1 MNIKKSLIPFAMS
14 LILTVFLLTG
24 CGGNDTTGNSA
35 KDNSQ
40 NTVTFNNTTLT
51 GTVTSIDGNTI
62 TLALT
67 GGMRMGGEMKGGM
80 PDGNPPENNS
90 NTSANNANTS
100 AENPTD
106 TSDEDAAKNNT
117 QSQTPPEK
125 PEGDNSGSDQ
135 QTPPEI
141 SSGSANENE
150 DTTDKNS
157 EASQKP
163 DEINSTTF
171 TLTITDESVLQ
182 DISLSDITE
191 GSMLTITFGDDNT
204 ITSISLSSIKNEDEI
219 MEAPGSNDSVDTG
232 TGATTIT
239 EDRQEADISYNSE
252 NTDENAL
259 RVEGSVTYSG
269 TALNIHKSSG
279 DTSNTESSDFYG
291 LNAGFLNLDGAS
303 TTLTDSVITTNAQ
316 GANGIFAY
324 GSNTNVTVSNTSI
337 VTSADNSGGIDVTGG
352 ASIQASNLNIE
363 TNGQSSAAIR
373 SDRGGGTLNV
383 SKGTYT
389 TNGTG
394 SPAIYCTADITVTDA
409 TLTATASEG
418 VVIEGKNSVTLK
430 NCDVTGN
437 MQGTYQDDE
446 TENLH
451 TIMIYQSMSGDAE
464 EGEANL
470 TVNGGSITG
479 QNGDLFYSTN
489 TSSVVK
495 LENVSLTLANDTLLR
510 VSGNDSSRGW
520 GTSGSN
526 GADMKLY
533 TTNQKLNGKIVV
545 DDISSLSLSLSDGS
559 VFEGSINEEQE
570 GGTVNV
576 SLDSGSTW
584 KLTADSYI
592 SSFEGSM
599 DNVDTN
605 GYTLYV
611 DGTAQ

>member
-1 MNIKKSLIPFAMS
+1 MKIKKHLLPFTMS
-14 LILTVFLLTG
+14 LLLAGSLLTG
-24 CGGNDTTGNSA
+24 CGGNDTAGSSQNTTS
-35 KDNSQ
+35 SQ
-40 NTVTFNNTTLT
+40 NTVTFENTTLT
-51 GTVTSIDGNTI
+51 GTVTAIDGNTI
-62 TLALT
+62 TLSLS
-67 GGMRMGGEMKGGM
+67 GGMRMGGGRMEGM
-80 PDGNPPENNS
+80 PEGNPSENNS
-90 NTSANNANTS
+90 GEN
-100 AENPTD
+100 AEN
-106 TSDEDAAKNNT
+106 SDT
-117 QSQTPPEK
+117 QSETPPEK
-125 PEGDNSGSDQ
+125 PDGEASENNGEETPELPSDNSQQEAPEFSSD
-135 QTPPEI
+135 T
-141 SSGSANENE
+141 ANG
-150 DTTDKNS
+150 
-157 EASQKP
+157 
-163 DEINSTTF
+163 NSTTF

-191 GSMLTITFGDDNT
+191 NSMLTITFGDDNT
-204 ITSISLSSIKNEDEI
+204 ITSISLSS
-219 MEAPGSNDSVDTG
+219 MENGNGAMEEPGSSDSADTG

-239 EDRQEADISYNSE
+239 EDKQESDVSYISE
-252 NTDENAL
+252 NADENAL

-269 TALNIHKSSG
+269 TALSIQKTSG

-291 LNAGFLNLDGAS
+291 LNAGFLSLDGAS

-337 VTSADNSGGIDVTGG
+337 TTSADNSGGIDVTGG

-373 SDRGGGTLNV
+373 SDRGGGTLTV
-383 SKGTYT
+383 TQGTYT

-394 SPAIYCTADITVTDA
+394 SPAVYCTADITVSDA

-418 VVIEGKNSVTLK
+418 VVIEGKNSVTLN
-430 NCDVTGN
+430 NCEVTGN
-437 MQGTYQDDE
+437 MQGTYQGDE

-464 EGEANL
+464 EGEAIL
-470 TVNGGSITG
+470 TVSGGSITG
-479 QNGDLFYSTN
+479 QNGDLIYSTN
-489 TSSVVK
+489 TASTVN

-520 GTSGSN
+520 GTAGSN

-533 TTNQKLNGKIVV
+533 ATDQELTGKIIV
-545 DDISSLSLSLSDGS
+545 DEISSLTLSLSEES
-559 VFEGSINEEQE
+559 SFEGSINEEQE

-592 SSFEGSM
+592 TSFEGSM

-605 GYTLYV
+605 GFTLYINGV
-611 DGTAQ
+611 AQ